1 MYAIR
6 HRGSE
11 RALLAVG
18 ADVGGTWMR
27 VATRRSG
34 QRSVRV
40 INHRDRVRDLRS
52 FFRKLWRRH
61 GWARADVG
69 ALVVASRGI
78 WTVAERRRL
87 AHRLRGLAKQ
97 VLVLSDAQAALLGAL
112 GARSGILVLSGTGS
126 IVVGRDGRGRW
137 QRAGGMGPLLGDE
150 GSAFWLGREWLRATT
165 AGEDFLPARRLVRS
179 ANPVA
184 RIAGLAPRVVQQ
196 ARRGDPRA
204 RRIVKTGQA
213 HLAGW
218 VREVA
223 RSLGLAQPVS
233 LSWAGS
239 VLSDAWFR
247 AGLCRAVAATGLRVQ
262 WQRPADAPVEAAR
275 RLAERLASHPPRRRR

>member
-6 HRGSE
+6 HKGSE

-27 VATRRSG
+27 VAARRSG

-40 INHRDRVRDLRS
+40 IDHRDRVRDLRS
-52 FFRKLWRRH
+52 FFRKLWKRH
-61 GWARADVG
+61 GWTRADVG

-87 AHRLRGLAKQ
+87 AHRLRGLAQQ

-184 RIAGLAPRVVQQ
+184 RIAGLAPRVVQG

-204 RRIVKTGQA
+204 RRIVKTGQT

-218 VREVA
+218 VRQVA
-223 RSLGLAQPVS
+223 RRLGLAQPVS

-247 AGLCRAVAATGLRVQ
+247 AGLRRAVAATGLRVQ

-275 RLAERLASHPPRRRR
+275 QLAERLASRPPRRR